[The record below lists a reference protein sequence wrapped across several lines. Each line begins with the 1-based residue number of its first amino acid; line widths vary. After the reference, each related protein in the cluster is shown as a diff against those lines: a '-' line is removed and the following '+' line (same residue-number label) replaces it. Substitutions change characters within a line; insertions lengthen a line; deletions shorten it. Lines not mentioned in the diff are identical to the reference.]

1 MYNKAP
7 VYFNE
12 LLLTP
17 SSTFH
22 IKYKKLNAKNLWKCI
37 FRASRRVCV
46 SYFPKILLDHGVGGA
61 PQYLLEFF
69 VNQVT
74 IFNSSPMEHLR
85 WTSL

>member
-22 IKYKKLNAKNLWKCI
+22 IKCKKLNAKTLEM
-37 FRASRRVCV
+37 
-46 SYFPKILLDHGVGGA
+46 
-61 PQYLLEFF
+61 YL
-69 VNQVT
+69 
-74 IFNSSPMEHLR
+74 
-85 WTSL
+85 